1 MVLTTPLSYYLGLH
15 NILNENGYPK
25 YLVHFDKNLVD
36 IIGFNVSFDGI
47 AKTGLFIKFV
57 LIFSIVGSLETLL
70 TIKAVNILVPFKRK
84 SDYSKDLI
92 AVGIGNIVNDV

>member
-1 MVLTTPLSYYLGLH
+1 M
-15 NILNENGYPK
+15 
-25 YLVHFDKNLVD
+25 VHFDKNLVD